1 MSSTYDVR
9 RMPRDAFFH
18 DEVPYVDSSGLLS
31 FLGEMAFVEPLLLVG
46 PTGMAKS
53 TAAYAFAQIEGYPVV
68 ELSCSE
74 GTRENHLVG
83 SFGMEGDTTFFTLGK
98 ATTAIDLANEIAL
111 DPDENANGAIFLIN
125 EINALDPQIQKS
137 LNPLL
142 DFQRRMDASAIG
154 KMFALA
160 PNARLWVIAT
170 MNPAAHGGV
179 HSLNTDLVRRLQ
191 PIYLNYP
198 AKEQERAV
206 LEGLKASVI
215 SDEYYAID
223 DSVFNHTVVGGT
235 NFVDQ
240 LIELAGD
247 TRQGNLEYSLST
259 ADLHQLCRKV
269 PRFGIERT
277 LVLASYKWED
287 EQERTFFATKV
298 LSTMGIDIG
307 KLSVLIPPTLASSA
321 APSRRRA

>member
-1 MSSTYDVR
+1 MTSTYDIR
-9 RMPRDAFFH
+9 RMPKEAFFH
-18 DEVPYVDSSGLLS
+18 DEVPYVDSTGLLS

-53 TAAYAFAQIEGYPVV
+53 TAVYAWAQIDGYPVV

-74 GTRENHLVG
+74 GTREMHLVG
-83 SFGMEGDTTFFTLGK
+83 TFGLEGENSFFTLGK
-98 ATTAIDLANEIAL
+98 VTTAISLANEIAA
-111 DPDENANGAIFLIN
+111 DPNENAKGAVLLIN
-125 EINALDPQIQKS
+125 EINALDPQIQKA

-142 DFQRRMDASAIG
+142 DFQRRMDASSIG
-154 KMFALA
+154 QSFGLD
-160 PNARLWVIAT
+160 PDARLWVIGT

-179 HSLNTDLVRRLQ
+179 HSLNTDMVRRLQ

-198 AKEQERAV
+198 PKEQERAI
-206 LEGLKASVI
+206 LEGLKRSLGT
-215 SDEYYAID
+215 DDYYAID
-223 DSVFNHTVVGGT
+223 DAVFNQTVVGGN
-235 NFVDQ
+235 NFVTQ

-259 ADLHQLCRKV
+259 ADLHQLCRKM
-269 PRFGIERT
+269 PRFGIART

-287 EQERTFFATKV
+287 EQERAFFATKV

-307 KLSVLIPPTLASSA
+307 AISVLIPN
-321 APSRRRA
+321 